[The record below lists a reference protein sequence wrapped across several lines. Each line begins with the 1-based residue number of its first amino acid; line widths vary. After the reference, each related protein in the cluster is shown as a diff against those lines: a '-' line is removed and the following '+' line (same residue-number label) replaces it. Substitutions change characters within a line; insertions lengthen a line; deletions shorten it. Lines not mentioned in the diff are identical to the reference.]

1 MYRQRPLLAL
11 AMTLCCAAVL
21 AGPAG
26 PAGPGMSN
34 TGSPALDR
42 ALLAEDWKAVVRATA
57 VTDGPQDDAAR
68 RALRAHALMLT
79 NQNNGSVTL
88 FLSLD
93 EAARRAWS
101 QWTADFVDR
110 YPAEPVAYYLRG
122 DALAR
127 SGDWSGARQA
137 LAVALGAQTPRVHA
151 LRHPAAASIADGVA
165 LIQLGWTRD
174 ADQVL
179 LRATAEAPELAEAFA
194 SLGTSQLLRSAAR
207 GAAES
212 FRRALAL
219 APDDALAINGL
230 ACAEYGLGNPEKADA
245 GFAEAARQL
254 PLALFTANRRALRA
268 AHGGGDVGQADT
280 ADPGMQ
286 LTLTRGLVD
295 QQTYK
300 DGLSPA
306 QIVQGQWN
314 MDHLGRPVA
323 DAIGGFVGD
332 QLNRHFEQST
342 RTNERAMQRQGLSL
356 DDHRPGGVTTDQS
369 HTHVDQ
375 GHWPVSNWFGLV
387 LTVAPEPAAGRDRP

>member
-1 MYRQRPLLAL
+1 MSRQHLLLAL
-11 AMTLCCAAVL
+11 ALTLCCTEVL

-26 PAGPGMSN
+26 PGMASADD
-34 TGSPALDR
+34 TALDR
-42 ALLAEDWKAVVRATA
+42 ALLTEDWEAVVRATA
-57 VTDGPQDDAAR
+57 VADGPQDATAR
-68 RALRAHALMLT
+68 RVLRAHALMLT
-79 NQNNGSVTL
+79 NRNNESVTL

-93 EAARRAWS
+93 DVARRAWS
-101 QWTADFVDR
+101 QWTADFVGR

-127 SGDWSGARQA
+127 SGDWRGARQA
-137 LAVALGAQTPRVHA
+137 LAIALGTQAPRVPA
-151 LRHPAAASIADGVA
+151 LRHPAAASIAEGVT
-165 LIQLGWTRD
+165 LIQLGLSRD

-179 LRATAEAPELAEAFA
+179 RRATAEAPRLTEAFA

-219 APDDALAINGL
+219 SPDYALAINGL
-230 ACAEYGLGNPEKADA
+230 ACAEFGLGNPEKADA

-268 AHGGGDVGQADT
+268 IQDGGDVGQAG
-280 ADPGMQ
+280 AIDPGMQ

-300 DGLSPA
+300 DRLTPA

-314 MDHLGRPVA
+314 MDHIGRPIA
-323 DAIGGFVGD
+323 DAVGGFVGA
-332 QLNRHFEQST
+332 QLNRHFDQST
-342 RTNERAMQRQGLSL
+342 QTNARAMQRQGLAL
-356 DDHRPGGVTTDQS
+356 DDYRPGGVTTDQS
-369 HTHVDQ
+369 HAQVDQ
-375 GHWPVSNWFGLV
+375 GHWPVRNWFGLALAV
-387 LTVAPEPAAGRDRP
+387 VPEPGATGRGEPQ